1 MYPLVI
7 TFVFIW
13 CVQSFWAPSM
23 TPQAESR
30 VEKPD
35 TDTYCPATGNKL
47 RLKDL
52 IPVKF
57 TKVPTDSESEGR
69 FMDPVTKV
77 RGEMGG

>member
-1 MYPLVI
+1 
-7 TFVFIW
+7 
-13 CVQSFWAPSM
+13 M

-35 TDTYCPATGNKL
+35 TDTYCPASGNKL

-77 RGEMGG
+77 SVEIQAEGFYHNLVHQGAHGFRV